1 MRINGGI
8 VDRPWSNEQLCSST
22 PKVYVDEQGDV
33 R

>member
-8 VDRPWSNEQLCSST
+8 VDDQGLMNKSSSST
-22 PKVYVDEQGDV
+22 PKIYVDEQGDV